1 MESIESDYTNVI
13 GCNANDSSDWNRFYV
28 LVWRILAF
36 GLDINANIA
45 EMQSLQRCS
54 DSPVRRQAKLLS
66 KLGETV
72 DHK

>member
-1 MESIESDYTNVI
+1 MHSNYIFPSMVHAIKADL
-13 GCNANDSSDWNRFYV
+13 